1 MAAIVSLPFG
11 ARGSGDTGTCWLN
24 KIRARSAPGQQEVPM
39 SAAVASRPGG
49 LRFFVRLSLAMFS
62 FLPCVASA
70 RPLHVRESR
79 PVANAF
85 IQGRHAEYV
94 IRFDGP
100 VDHSASR
107 MRIIQSGQVIQML
120 TPRADSA
127 VDVLF
132 ADGIAP
138 PPGRYLL
145 HWEVSSI
152 DGETTS
158 GDIPFNV
165 RP

>member
-1 MAAIVSLPFG
+1 M
-11 ARGSGDTGTCWLN
+11 N
-24 KIRARSAPGQQEVPM
+24 KIQARLSSRQQEVPM
-39 SAAVASRPGG
+39 PELALRSGG
-49 LRFFVRLSLAMFS
+49 WKFFLRLSLAMLF
-62 FLPCVASA
+62 FPPCFANA
-70 RPLHVRESR
+70 RPLHMRESR
-79 PVANAF
+79 PDADAI

-100 VDHSASR
+100 VDHTASR
-107 MRIIQSGQVIQML
+107 MRIMQSDQVIQIL
-120 TPRADSA
+120 TPRVDSA

-145 HWEVSSI
+145 RWEAYSI
-152 DGETTS
+152 DGETTT

-165 RP
+165 QP